1 MVSLEQL
8 PYEVTAVV
16 LSHLSSL
23 QDLLVAIS
31 SCRHLH
37 TAFEEC
43 PAVGADVFL
52 SCFDSS
58 LLPLSLAVAAEEVK
72 FFPRPRMADDVQ
84 RFVHALTTD
93 ERRLLARLR
102 AMPLSRIFS
111 MSRTEDAIINL
122 TFDFAQE
129 AWMRQEACFGQREVG
144 LSPAETTRFARAF
157 YRLEI
162 LVNAFR
168 SEEALSPP
176 ELKREGKRWLLT
188 TYLPHERE
196 QIAAAHDYLEK
207 KLGKGMF
214 WP

>member
-1 MVSLEQL
+1 MASLTHL
-8 PYEVTAVV
+8 PCEVTAVV
-16 LSHLSSL
+16 LSHLPSL
-23 QDLLVAIS
+23 QDLLMAIS

-37 TAFEEC
+37 TAFKEC

-72 FFPRPRMADDVQ
+72 FFPRPRLADDVQ
-84 RFVHALTTD
+84 KFVHVLTTD
-93 ERRLLARLR
+93 ERRLRAHLR
-102 AMPLSRIFS
+102 TMPLSRIFS
-111 MSRTEDAIINL
+111 MSRTEDAIVNL
-122 TFDFAQE
+122 AFDFAQE
-129 AWMRQEACFGQREVG
+129 AWMQQEGFIDQADVG

-162 LVNAFR
+162 LLNAFR

-188 TYLPHERE
+188 TYLPHERD
-196 QIAAAHDYLEK
+196 QIAAAHDYVEK
-207 KLGKGMF
+207 RIGYGES
-214 WP
+214 